1 MYFKIT
7 KIGEQKYTD
16 MGMINVC
23 ASFYLEP
30 GDDGYDKYILEH
42 FVTIPVI
49 PKGGFP
55 GKIDE
60 KTGEYDPVEY
70 QEWLATLPTEQ
81 RLNPFCNH
89 FMQFEPTVTEEEIL
103 YCFEWALPMTQ
114 ANYIKDDL
122 KCNVDGVTVNQPINY
137 DSRKAYYE
145 GIKII
150 PDINKT
156 PKMKADTKL
165 IGDAAVKIVSLKS
178 LELAEVKIGT
188 KDKTN

>member
-7 KIGEQKYTD
+7 KVGEQKYTD

-23 ASFYLEP
+23 AAFYLEP
-30 GDDGYDKYILEH
+30 GDAGYDKYVAEH
-42 FVTIPVI
+42 FVTIPII
-49 PKGGFP
+49 PKDGYT
-55 GKIDE
+55 GKIDKE
-60 KTGEYDPVEY
+60 TGKPDVTEYNN
-70 QEWLATLPTEQ
+70 WLATLPTTQ
-81 RLNPFCNH
+81 RFNPFCNH

-156 PKMKADTKL
+156 PKMIADAKL
-165 IGDAAVKIVSLKS
+165 VSDATAKIAALKDIDFSKIKTVAEYKVK
-178 LELAEVKIGT
+178 
-188 KDKTN
+188 